1 MRVFKRGHL
10 RYLDKLSE
18 YLDDRLDAEE
28 RARIEGHLEGCDQCR
43 QELESLRE
51 TIGLLRRVAL
61 VEPPRSFKL
70 QEAPSPRPG
79 HRSLGGLYPV
89 PPEPGV
95 RPSLGPCSCLQP

>member
-1 MRVFKRGHL
+1 MFLRAFKRGHQ
-10 RYLDKLSE
+10 RFLDKLSE

-51 TIGLLRRVAL
+51 TIGLLRRVSL

-70 QEAPSPRPG
+70 QEAPSPAPRPSSSRWRPG
-79 HRSLGGLYPV
+79 
-89 PPEPGV
+89 
-95 RPSLGPCSCLQP
+95 